1 MKKLT
6 LVINSGSTS
15 IKYALF
21 KDKEKMCWGI
31 ADRIGFQRPF
41 ITINLTENRE
51 TKIWESFNNH
61 REALSKIF
69 QVLIRQGIIRDLS
82 EVGAV
87 GHRVVH
93 GGSMRRSTKINSK
106 VIKLIRR
113 YSKMAPLHNPANLAG
128 IEACSKLIPEAEQV
142 AVFDTAF
149 HSDIPERARIYP
161 IPIKYYRQGIM
172 RYGFHGISHEYACM
186 RAAQILRRDIQK
198 MKIISCHLGGGS
210 SVSAVLNG
218 RCIDTSMGFTPLEG
232 LMMATR
238 SGDIDPGIIL
248 HLLKKGVK
256 EEQLDEMLNK
266 KSGFLG
272 IMESS
277 SDFRD
282 ILAGMRRKNKKAILA
297 FEIFAYRISKYIGAY
312 AAALNGVDAIVFTG
326 GIGQNS
332 GLLREAVLKNLEFL
346 GVKLDGAKNLRNEQ
360 LVSAKG
366 SRVAVVVVKADEEQM
381 IAEETERVLKKDN
394 F

>member
-1 MKKLT
+1 
-6 LVINSGSTS
+6 
-15 IKYALF
+15 
-21 KDKEKMCWGI
+21 
-31 ADRIGFQRPF
+31 
-41 ITINLTENRE
+41 
-51 TKIWESFNNH
+51 
-61 REALSKIF
+61 
-69 QVLIRQGIIRDLS
+69 
-82 EVGAV
+82 
-87 GHRVVH
+87 
-93 GGSMRRSTKINSK
+93 MRKSTKIDSK

-172 RYGFHGISHEYACM
+172 RYGFHGISHKYACM

-248 HLLKKGVK
+248 YLLKKGIK

-282 ILAGMRRKNKKAILA
+282 ILAGIRRKNKKAILA

-381 IAEETERVLKKDN
+381 IAEETERVLKEE
-394 F
+394 